1 MYEIQVFVTLK
12 EAVLDPQGKAVNH
25 SLNQLGY
32 SEVEDVRIGKV
43 LTLTMNGEKEMVEAR
58 VTEMCDKLLANPVI
72 EDYRFEIKEAL
83 TQ

>member
-43 LTLTMNGEKEMVEAR
+43 LTLTMNGEKETVEAR

-83 TQ
+83 AQ